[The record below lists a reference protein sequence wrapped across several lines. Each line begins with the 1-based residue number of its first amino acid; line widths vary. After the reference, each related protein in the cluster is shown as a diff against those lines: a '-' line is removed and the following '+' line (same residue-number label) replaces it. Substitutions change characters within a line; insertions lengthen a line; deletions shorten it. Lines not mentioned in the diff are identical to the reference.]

1 MIEPEQ
7 TCIGRV
13 RHVLGSTVTIE
24 LNPELAGVT
33 PIWHGRLVQ
42 VGQVG
47 SLVRIPQ
54 GPVHLLASVVLVGIS
69 DLAPP
74 PSPAQTP
81 SQGDRWLQVQLLGE
95 VDGLGKFR
103 RGVSSYPGLDDPV
116 HFTTPDELAS
126 VYPPA
131 DELHVAVGALSSA
144 PDIPVCLDATRLV
157 TRHAAIVGSTGSGK
171 TSTVA
176 SMLQR
181 FSVEGWDSANIV
193 VVDPHGEYSSA
204 LRRNASTRSV
214 MGTPMPLQVPY
225 WALPAADILRIL
237 CHTETKTIVSRFSSL
252 VQEQRRRFAVAA
264 DWLSIDCQSITADT
278 PIPFD
283 IREVWHSLDYANR
296 ETVTAKTG
304 GTPCIVTPGDPA
316 TLLPTVFEPYGPGGR
331 APFQSRTY
339 GHYSPAP
346 ERLRLRLR
354 EPRLKFF
361 LEIPDPA
368 QPDPLPGIVSDWLGS
383 EKPVSVLDFSGVP
396 GDVSDVAI
404 GVVLDLVFE
413 IAIRGTPSDGIGR
426 HRPILFVLEEAHRY
440 LGPLSKAT
448 LAQDAANRVAREGR
462 KYGLG
467 LVMVSQRPSELPDTA
482 LSQVGTIVSLRL
494 TNSADQSTV
503 KSALPDAVSGLANI
517 LPSLRTG
524 EALISGE
531 SIALPTRVLLHR
543 PDPEPQA
550 GDPNLDTWRCSPGAR
565 NNVTTSIERWREG
578 AVGRGST

>member
-1 MIEPEQ
+1 MIESEP

-54 GPVHLLASVVLVGIS
+54 GPVNLLASVVLVGIS
-69 DLAPP
+69 DLSPP
-74 PSPAQTP
+74 PSPAQAP
-81 SQGDRWLQVQLLGE
+81 SQGNRWLQVQLLGE

-116 HFTTPDELAS
+116 HFTTPEELAS

-131 DELHVAVGALSSA
+131 DALHVAVGSLSSA
-144 PDIPVCLDATRLV
+144 PDVPVCLDATRLV
-157 TRHAAIVGSTGSGK
+157 TRHAAIVGSTGAGK

-181 FSVEGWDSANIV
+181 FSVEGWESANIV

-204 LRRNASTRSV
+204 LKKNASTRSV

-225 WALPAADILRIL
+225 WALPAGEILRIL
-237 CHTETKTIVSRFSSL
+237 CHIKSKTIVNRFAAL
-252 VQEQRRRFAVAA
+252 VQEQRRTFAEAA
-264 DWLSIDCQSITADT
+264 DWLSIDRQSITADT

-283 IREVWHSLDYANR
+283 IREVWHGLDYANR
-296 ETVTAKTG
+296 EIVTAKTG
-304 GTPCIVTPGDPA
+304 GEPCVVNPGDPA
-316 TLLPTVFEPYGPGGR
+316 MLSPTVFEPYGPGGR
-331 APFQSRTY
+331 APFQSRVY

-346 ERLRLRLR
+346 ERLRLRLQDPR
-354 EPRLKFF
+354 FNFLLKIPEP
-361 LEIPDPA
+361 A
-368 QPDPLPGIVSDWLGS
+368 HPDPLPDMISDWLGG
-383 EKPVSVLDFSGVP
+383 EHPVSVLDFSGVP
-396 GDVSDVAI
+396 GDVADVAI
-404 GVVLDLVFE
+404 GVVLDLLFE
-413 IAIRGTPSDGIGR
+413 IAIRGTPEDGIGR
-426 HRPILFVLEEAHRY
+426 HRPVLFVLEEAHRY
-440 LGPLSKAT
+440 LGPLSKET

-482 LSQVGTIVSLRL
+482 LSQVGTIVALRL

-503 KSALPDAVSGLANI
+503 KSALPDAVSGLANV

-543 PDPEPQA
+543 PDPVPQA
-550 GDPNLDTWRCSPGAR
+550 GDPSLDTWRSSPGTP
-565 NNVTTSIERWREG
+565 NSVTTSIERWREG
-578 AVGRGST
+578 AVGKESK